1 MNHLAHLFLSQSD
14 INLLVG
20 NYIADHV
27 KGKQINDFSTE
38 IQRGIMM
45 HRGIDEFTDKHKI
58 VIQSKERL
66 YPKYHKY
73 AAVLVDMFYDHVL
86 AKKWSKYS
94 PIKLESFTK
103 SAYKTLGTKVDLF
116 PHSAQLMYAHMSKHD
131 WLTNYAHLDGMQKAL
146 NGLSQRATFASKME
160 EAVVDLESDFN
171 LYEEEFE
178 VFFPQ
183 IIEYANTWTKAYE

>member
-14 INLLVG
+14 INLFVG

-27 KGKQINDFSTE
+27 KGKKINDFSEE

-45 HRGIDEFTDKHKI
+45 HRGIDEFTDGHAI
-58 VIQSKERL
+58 VIKSKERL

-73 AAVLVDMFYDHVL
+73 AAVLVDMFYDHIL
-86 AKKWSKYS
+86 AKNWHKYS
-94 PIKLESFTK
+94 PIKLESFTNT
-103 SAYKTLGTKVDLF
+103 AYQILGTKEELF

-131 WLTNYAHLDGMQKAL
+131 WLTNYANLEGMQKAL
-146 NGLSQRATFASKME
+146 SGLSRRATFVSKME
-160 EAVVDLESDFN
+160 EAVADLERDFK

-178 VFFPQ
+178 GFFPE
-183 IIEYANTWTKAYE
+183 IIEYSNSWTKAYE